1 MKRIAFTIFYYTH
14 MFTITTSSFVKICS
28 LPIFIHYEVKCVHS
42 IIIPQ
47 IHWISPAIGVRTDS
61 IVLLSFLVDAMP
73 SSYDSIIVPCAPL
86 SQLR

>member
-42 IIIPQ
+42 IIIPKV
-47 IHWISPAIGVRTDS
+47 HWISPAIGIWTDT
-61 IVLLSFLVDAMP
+61 IVLLC
-73 SSYDSIIVPCAPL
+73 IIVPLPL
-86 SQLR
+86 FHSFAKP